1 MGSRRLGR
9 KRLVSLEKRGEK
21 LTASQIGVGAG
32 MEPALVR
39 ATRMRDG
46 IFNVVEMVFD
56 LGTSSAAIASH
67 AANDV
72 IGVDGED
79 GTIFTWDADINGY
92 LVDLEMLILET
103 PTTGDDD
110 IHLYA
115 NNSAINANAAGDGGT
130 DTTIDIST
138 AVLGESQSVAVT
150 AAATYATNKFF
161 YLVSDGSTAGTYD
174 NGILVIRTTGFVLDT
189 AAADTFV

>member
-32 MEPALVR
+32 MEPALLR

-56 LGTSSAAIASH
+56 LGTSAAAIESY

-72 IGVDGED
+72 IGVDGAD
-79 GTIFTWDADINGY
+79 GTIFTWDIDINGH
-92 LVDLEMLILET
+92 LVDLEMLILES

-115 NNSAINANAAGDGGT
+115 NNSAINANAAGNGGT
-130 DTTIDIST
+130 DTTIDIGT
-138 AVLGESQSVAVT
+138 AVVGESQSVAVT
-150 AAATYATNKFF
+150 APTYATAKFF